1 MGTSTNPKQTNSRQ
15 YKPLTVQILEEI
27 RELIW
32 EIAKNLVFKPPNR
45 KNNILQAVDNKCWQL
60 LVEKVLKKKSKMSMQ
75 ASLENE
81 RFESNYL

>member
-45 KNNILQAVDNKCWQL
+45 KNNILQAVDNK
-60 LVEKVLKKKSKMSMQ
+60 
-75 ASLENE
+75 
-81 RFESNYL
+81 Y